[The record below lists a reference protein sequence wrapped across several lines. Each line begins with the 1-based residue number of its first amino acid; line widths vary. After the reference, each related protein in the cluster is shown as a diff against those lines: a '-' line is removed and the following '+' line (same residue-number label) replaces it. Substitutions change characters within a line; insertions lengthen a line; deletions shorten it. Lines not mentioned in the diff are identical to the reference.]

1 MKLLLHVTSSQL
13 SVAVAPPLA
22 ASQALSSASLPAPSH
37 STVSSAPPEMTGAVA
52 SVTVMVWR
60 HVVVLLFSQWSVA
73 VMVQVRSMV

>member
-1 MKLLLHVTSSQL
+1 
-13 SVAVAPPLA
+13 
-22 ASQALSSASLPAPSH
+22 
-37 STVSSAPPEMTGAVA
+37 MTGAVA